1 MYRNTSSGYLFR
13 MIHSIFCMALQK
25 VVGELVRPKY
35 MTVGLYSLKGVLNAA
50 FHWSSSLI

>member
-1 MYRNTSSGYLFR
+1 MYRDTSSGYLFR